1 MIMTRLIRY
10 CTMEVP
16 FFLRQKV
23 ERMKKMEAQ
32 ITSLLRMNIPTEH
45 SISEM
50 KLAPS
55 ASYADTSRVGSY
67 SLMFAALFL
76 LINKSITI
84 YYRKDYDGGVG
95 WNDWI

>member
-1 MIMTRLIRY
+1 MIMTRLMRY

-16 FFLRQKV
+16 FLRRQKV
-23 ERMKKMEAQ
+23 DRMKKMEIQ

-55 ASYADTSRVGSY
+55 AYSPAETRRVGS
-67 SLMFAALFL
+67 
-76 LINKSITI
+76 
-84 YYRKDYDGGVG
+84 
-95 WNDWI
+95 